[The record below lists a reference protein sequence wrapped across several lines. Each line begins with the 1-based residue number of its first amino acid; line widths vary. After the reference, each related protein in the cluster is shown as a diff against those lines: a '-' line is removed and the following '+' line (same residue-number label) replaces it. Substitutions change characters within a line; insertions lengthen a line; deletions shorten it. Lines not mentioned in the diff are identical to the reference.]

1 MTHLCLHV
9 VEKLT
14 ICGSVHVRWMYPI
27 ECVLKTLKVYVRN
40 KARPKTLMVE
50 RYIYDENIGFVTKY
64 MQKFKHV

>member
-27 ECVLKTLKVYVRN
+27 ESVLKTLKVYVRN
-40 KARPKTLMVE
+40 KAWPKALMVE
-50 RYIYDENIGFVTKY
+50 KYIYEENIGFVSEY
-64 MQKFKHV
+64 MQKLNV